1 MKRSNSERN
10 FPVVFRLEGSS
21 FIFCAKRL
29 QSDFHFCK
37 IKINHFDCG
46 NRFNIQAKAP
56 SCQENP
62 YAFHPT
68 KKSTS
73 AKGAVAL
80 ARLFN
85 AQQPDVAGI
94 SVQTAHK
101 WLTGR
106 AIPAYEKMR
115 ALAECLDIDFQWL
128 RDGVYPVRL

>member
-1 MKRSNSERN
+1 MHSIQQKNEFAARLHNSLN
-10 FPVVFRLEGSS
+10 
-21 FIFCAKRL
+21 K
-29 QSDFHFCK
+29 
-37 IKINHFDCG
+37 N
-46 NRFNIQAKAP
+46 
-56 SCQENP
+56 
-62 YAFHPT
+62 
-68 KKSTS
+68 STS

>member
-68 KKSTS
+68 KKGIRS
-73 AKGAVAL
+73 A
-80 ARLFN
+80 F
-85 AQQPDVAGI
+85 AQQSEQKLNLCQRRSSAGA
-94 SVQTAHK
+94 SFQRSATRCGWNFSTDCAQMAHRPRNSSI
-101 WLTGR
+101 LENES
-106 AIPAYEKMR
+106 ACCMP
-115 ALAECLDIDFQWL
+115 
-128 RDGVYPVRL
+128 

>member
-37 IKINHFDCG
+37 IKIHHFDCG

-56 SCQENP
+56 SCQN
-62 YAFHPT
+62 
-68 KKSTS
+68 KNSTS